1 LNNTYLIKEKNLK
14 KALDQVDNFKTKMEM
29 FLLKYPNYIY
39 NVKFNKELDKWLFKL
54 NIQTKNEQTNTQT
67 S

>member
-1 LNNTYLIKEKNLK
+1 
-14 KALDQVDNFKTKMEM
+14 MEM

-54 NIQTKNEQTNTQT
+54 NIQTKNEQTNTQA